1 MVANRRMLAVFLER
15 RRVGCRTIGNVHG
28 KRMYN
33 TTLFG
38 MLIYILSATGFI
50 RHTTAAPLARRNNGS
65 PECNTEAEEVGC
77 PGYILKYVC
86 GAALSYV
93 GCSLGVCTPQKWM
106 CQNAQIVHRIHSTHL
121 FEHYVVLSCN
131 GCICTRERRRAQI
144 KMRANRMHFAARRCL
159 YHQSICITIG

>member
-1 MVANRRMLAVFLER
+1 
-15 RRVGCRTIGNVHG
+15 
-28 KRMYN
+28 MYN

-65 PECNTEAEEVGC
+65 PECSTEAEEVGC

-93 GCSLGVCTPQKWM
+93 GCSLGVCTPQK
-106 CQNAQIVHRIHSTHL
+106 
-121 FEHYVVLSCN
+121 
-131 GCICTRERRRAQI
+131 
-144 KMRANRMHFAARRCL
+144 
-159 YHQSICITIG
+159 